1 WTDVDCY
8 ETCQNCGHRHDA
20 VWAADD
26 ETWLAV
32 MGSPAG
38 FLCPGCF
45 HRLAADKGIH
55 IKWCANGPD
64 CEDCHEENARLQAI
78 IDKLL
83 QKTDDGV
90 YYAGYDPREDN
101 PPLWVVWRH
110 DESEPWAVSKAH
122 VPQEPEETH
131 LDFNIIIDDAEDEA
145 PIHGIYS
152 TQVAAEAAKE
162 KADGN

>member
-1 WTDVDCY
+1 MSEKCPKCGHHPGRDHLKMKVALAIAAGENARLQAIVDPFWTDVDCY

-78 IDKLL
+78 VDKLAAF
-83 QKTDDGV
+83 DGV
-90 YYAGYDPREDN
+90 
-101 PPLWVVWRH
+101 
-110 DESEPWAVSKAH
+110 
-122 VPQEPEETH
+122 VPVGVYGRVKLCEQLLALATE
-131 LDFNIIIDDAEDEA
+131 AE
-145 PIHGIYS
+145 
-152 TQVAAEAAKE
+152 KE
-162 KADGN
+162 NSDVGTTM